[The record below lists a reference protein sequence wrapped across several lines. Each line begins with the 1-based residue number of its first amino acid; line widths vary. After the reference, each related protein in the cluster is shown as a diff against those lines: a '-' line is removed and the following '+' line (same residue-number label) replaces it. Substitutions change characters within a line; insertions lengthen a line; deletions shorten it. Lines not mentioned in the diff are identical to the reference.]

1 MHSCSPIKPKRERE
15 LTKEIVR
22 NPQKSRA
29 VQQNI
34 LSSLLCEGADLEV
47 IEDKAEQLL
56 DRTRL
61 NKLLNNKTGRNEFSK
76 LIELKEMYDKK
87 DKYFIYNLN
96 IRTMNSRTTYVFS
109 SSETAIQIG
118 RQIDR
123 DKNNYLSLTY
133 ANFDGNGKKSLED
146 DNIIPVLITSA
157 SPQANF
163 ISNDAL

>member
-15 LTKEIVR
+15 LTKEMVK

-34 LSSLLCEGADLEV
+34 LSSLVYEGADLEV
-47 IEDKAEQLL
+47 IENKAEQLL
-56 DRTRL
+56 DHTRL

-87 DKYFIYNLN
+87 DKFFIYNLN

-123 DKNNYLSLTY
+123 DKNNYLSSTY

-157 SPQANF
+157 SSQANF
-163 ISNDAL
+163 ICNDAL